1 MIDIKKFLLTSALYL
16 SLAGTA
22 LPVADAV
29 ESARENN
36 DATSD
41 DVRTSGEQPA
51 AGSRRDS
58 AGEA

>member
-1 MIDIKKFLLTSALYL
+1 MDIKKFLLTSALYL

-41 DVRTSGEQPA
+41 EARINGAQA
-51 AGSRRDS
+51 GAGSHPDP
-58 AGEA
+58 AGDA